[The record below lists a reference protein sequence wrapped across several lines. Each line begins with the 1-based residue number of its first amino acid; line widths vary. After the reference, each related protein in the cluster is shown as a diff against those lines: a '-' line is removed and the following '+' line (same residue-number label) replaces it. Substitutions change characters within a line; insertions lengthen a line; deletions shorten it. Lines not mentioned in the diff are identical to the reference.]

1 MPRTNT
7 PAPPQQSDALLT
19 RPGRQQLDHGHVDK
33 QVARDL
39 FTSPY
44 SELRRVQCS
53 QHNGAVVLSG
63 RVTSYFLKQAA
74 QEIARRVDQ
83 ALVII
88 NQLEVEG
95 EANRSPAPGRYIDAA
110 G

>member
-1 MPRTNT
+1 MARTNT
-7 PAPPQQSDALLT
+7 SAPPQQSDVA
-19 RPGRQQLDHGHVDK
+19 RPQRTEKLFDYGHVDK
-33 QVARDL
+33 QVERDL

-44 SELRRVQCS
+44 SELRRVHCS

-63 RVTSYFLKQAA
+63 RVTSFFLKQVA

-83 ALVII
+83 ALIII

-95 EANRSPAPGRYIDAA
+95 EPSSVPARDRYFDAA